1 MKPDRPLRVAI
12 LGATG
17 AVGQRFVALLS
28 NHPWFEVTRVA
39 ASERSAGKTYREACR
54 WHMTSSMPE
63 GVASL
68 IVTDLSVS
76 DDIDL
81 AFSALTADV
90 AGDVEVT
97 WARAG
102 VPVFSNARNH
112 RMDPDVPLVIPEV
125 NPDHLSLIASQGET
139 RGFPASGFLVTNA
152 NCSATFLAMALA
164 PLHRT
169 FGVDMVSVVTMQA
182 ISGAGYPG
190 LSALDISGN
199 VIPFISGEEEKLESE
214 TQKILG
220 AQRNGAIDPA
230 AFRVSA
236 QVHRV
241 PVIDGHLESVSVKL
255 RDAADLDD
263 IREALQSF
271 SGAPQSEGLPSAPDR
286 PIVVLDEPDRPQ
298 PKLDVDRENGMATF
312 VGGLRPCNVLDYK
325 MTVLGHNTVRGAAG
339 GSVLN
344 AELVVARG
352 MVGGAA

>member
-63 GVASL
+63 SVASL

-76 DDIDL
+76 NDIDL

-125 NPDHLSLIASQGET
+125 NPDHLSLIANQGEA